1 MTRESKVPKHIA
13 ALFAAY
19 YVISRGSKQ
28 KNCAHFEES
37 IKLCMDK
44 L

>member
-1 MTRESKVPKHIA
+1 VSVYSKADDKHSTDC
-13 ALFAAY
+13 
-19 YVISRGSKQ
+19 SRGSFMQ